1 MTWAIIGYSLVGCI
15 GMAVMDSVGTVLVK
29 AVSAGRGNLAGSM
42 DAVGDLAKIT
52 ILSVAATRLTS
63 NYGIWGWLG
72 VLPILLT
79 GFFVTKHATKLSMKI
94 ENDEEAAEEEAK
106 ESKMRWMEREL
117 ILLKQQ
123 AKRR

>member
-72 VLPILLT
+72 VLPILIT

>member
-15 GMAVMDSVGTVLVK
+15 GMAVMDFVGTVLVK

>member
-1 MTWAIIGYSLVGCI
+1 
-15 GMAVMDSVGTVLVK
+15 MAVMDSVGTVLVK

-72 VLPILLT
+72 VVPILIT